1 MITKIIK
8 NYLQS
13 FLFSTANYKKI
24 GREVV
29 PDLPFV
35 NIPTKPKP
43 EEDERISTGLAY

>member
-8 NYLQS
+8 NYAKI
-13 FLFSTANYKKI
+13 FYFSTVNFKKL

-43 EEDERISTGLAY
+43 EED